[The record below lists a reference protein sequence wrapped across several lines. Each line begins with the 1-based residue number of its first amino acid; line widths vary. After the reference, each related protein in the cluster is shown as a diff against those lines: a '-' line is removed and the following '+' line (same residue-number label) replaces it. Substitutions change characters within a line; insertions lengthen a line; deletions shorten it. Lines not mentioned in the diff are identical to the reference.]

1 MKKILTVGIV
11 GLGYWGPNLVRN
23 LRALPDCRV
32 KTVCDVSED
41 PGTSPPQ
48 PRRRRGWPPKSQKG
62 AQPAAKP
69 CVASLDAAKAQ
80 GVGGSGGGLEPRG

>member
-1 MKKILTVGIV
+1 MKKILNVGIV

-41 PGTSPPQ
+41 RLRHICSLYPG
-48 PRRRRGWPPKSQKG
+48 
-62 AQPAAKP
+62 
-69 CVASLDAAKAQ
+69 V
-80 GVGGSGGGLEPRG
+80 